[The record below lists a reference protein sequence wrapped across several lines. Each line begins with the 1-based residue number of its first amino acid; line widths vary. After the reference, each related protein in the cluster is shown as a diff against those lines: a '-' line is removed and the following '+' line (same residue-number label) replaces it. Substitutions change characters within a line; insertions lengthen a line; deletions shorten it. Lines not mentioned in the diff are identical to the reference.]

1 MNENLLIV
9 HGGAPTAVINCSLY
23 GVVSEA
29 RKSGRV
35 GAVYGALGG
44 MGGVL
49 AERFV
54 RLDEITDSALER
66 LRVSPGSAI
75 GTSRDAMEA
84 EDYAKVAE
92 ILKKY
97 NIRYALFNGGNGTM
111 DTCGKVYRACK
122 EAGLD
127 ILVAGIPK
135 TMDNDIA
142 VTDHAPG
149 FASAARF
156 MAGTVR
162 EICADVRSLP
172 IHVCVVEAM
181 GRNAGWVTAAAAL
194 ARQDEQIGPD
204 LIYLPER
211 DFSQDEFLADVEKQW
226 AKGKGVVAVVSE
238 GIHGPGG
245 KPLVPP
251 IFQTG
256 RSTYFGDVSA
266 HLAQLVIQE
275 LGIKARSEK
284 PGIGGRA
291 SIFWRSQVD
300 CREAEEA
307 GRAAVRAVLA
317 GQSGV
322 MPAFRRLSEEPYRSE
337 IFLAPIEQVMLT
349 ERVMLDG
356 YITARGNGIE
366 ACYLNWLRPLMGEDL
381 PQFVTFQN
389 SGR

>member
-1 MNENLLIV
+1 MAGNLLIV
-9 HGGAPTAVINCSLY
+9 HGGGPTAVINCSLY
-23 GVVSEA
+23 GAVDEA
-29 RKSGRV
+29 KKSGKIGRI
-35 GAVYGALGG
+35 YGAEGG

-54 RLDEITDSALER
+54 RLDEVSDFQLEM
-66 LRVSPGSAI
+66 LKTTPGSAI

-84 EDYAKVAE
+84 EDYAQVAQ

-97 NIRYALFNGGNGTM
+97 DIRYALFNGGNGTM
-111 DTCGKVYRACK
+111 DTCGKVYRACRD
-122 EAGLD
+122 AGLD

-181 GRNAGWVTAAAAL
+181 GRNAGWVTGAAAL
-194 ARQDEQIGPD
+194 GRQNEQIGPD

-211 DFSQDEFLADVEKQW
+211 DFSEDAFLADVEKHW

-245 KPLVPP
+245 KSLVPP

-256 RSTYFGDVSA
+256 RSVYFGDVSA
-266 HLAQLVIQE
+266 HLAQLVVKE
-275 LGIKARSEK
+275 LGIKARNEK
-284 PGIGGRA
+284 PGLAGRTA
-291 SIFWRSQVD
+291 IFWRSEVD

-307 GRAAVRAVLA
+307 GRAAVQAVLA
-317 GQSGV
+317 EKNGV
-322 MPAFRRLSEEPYRSE
+322 MPAFRRISNDPYVSEL
-337 IFLAPIEQVMLT
+337 FLVPIEEVMLT
-349 ERVMLDG
+349 EQTMPG
-356 YITARGNGIE
+356 HYINEAGNGITE
-366 ACYLNWLRPLMGEDL
+366 DYIRWLKPLMGQPL
-381 PQFVTFQN
+381 PEFITFRK
-389 SGR
+389 S